1 MITHKKT
8 IIKQIRYSKSMVGTQ
23 PHNALCDIALEDQ
36 VYYFE
41 QLVSWLQHISEWG
54 QFKDPYGWELAQ
66 RRRPKELH
74 MGKHGPNSI
83 ITMVSGLLCNYIQN
97 LKKYQGQ
104 CRISESQ
111 MEDFKWISEFMHS
124 ALGESS
130 PPVQWIQC
138 LFDQDGTQ
146 F

>member
-1 MITHKKT
+1 MATHKKT
-8 IIKQIRYSKSMVGTQ
+8 TIKQIKYSKSMVGTQ
-23 PHNALCDIALEDQ
+23 PHNALCDIAPQDQ
-36 VYYFE
+36 AYYFD
-41 QLVSWLQHISEWG
+41 QLVTWLHHISEWG
-54 QFKDPYGWELAQ
+54 QYKDPYGWEMAQ

-74 MGKHGPNSI
+74 IGQHGPNSI
-83 ITMVSGLLCNYIQN
+83 ITMVAGLLCNYIHN
-97 LKKYQGQ
+97 HKKYHGV
-104 CRISESQ
+104 CRISERQ
-111 MEDFKWISEFMHS
+111 MADFKWISEFMHG